1 MSTNDTKGITST
13 LARLEAADLSRSTG
27 HASGRTATKPVPAVV
42 PERHLYRISDAMSL
56 LSMGRSA
63 IYELIRSGR
72 LKTVT
77 EGRARFVPAKAINDY
92 VNLLMQESGV
102 DHDQA
107 SQ

>member
-1 MSTNDTKGITST
+1 MRTNYAAEMAAT
-13 LARLEAADLSRSTG
+13 LAKLEAAELSRSVG
-27 HASGRTATKPVPAVV
+27 RASGREVSKSVPAVV
-42 PERHLYRISDAMSL
+42 PKRHLYRISEAMSL

-102 DHDQA
+102 DYD
-107 SQ
+107 